1 MLATAPRPLPTDLRQ
16 LASQRPESPVLFVQ
30 ATYYLLIGLGPLLA
44 ASGLRA
50 VVGSADDLGL
60 LRGFGVVVA
69 VVGAALLY
77 AARRRE
83 LNPETARLG
92 VAVALVLA
100 AADVAFVLNGSA
112 PPLYLIDAGVQ
123 VAFVLWWG
131 RALLPG
137 EPQLVSRV
145 PTALA

>member
-16 LASQRPESPVLFVQ
+16 LASHRPESPVLFVQ
-30 ATYYLLIGLGPLLA
+30 ATYYLLIGLGPVLA

-50 VVGSADDLGL
+50 LAGSDDLGL

-69 VVGAALLY
+69 AVGAVLMF

-83 LNPETARLG
+83 LSPETARLG
-92 VAVALVLA
+92 VTVAVVLAVA
-100 AADVAFVLNGSA
+100 DVTFVLKGSV
-112 PPLYLIDAGVQ
+112 PPLYLLDAGVQ

-131 RALLPG
+131 RALFPR
-137 EPQLVSRV
+137 EPQLVGRV
-145 PTALA
+145 PAALA

>member
-1 MLATAPRPLPTDLRQ
+1 MLATAPRPLPSDLRQ

-44 ASGLRA
+44 ASGLQA
-50 VVGSADDLGL
+50 LVGSADELGL
-60 LRGFGVVVA
+60 LRGFGTVVA
-69 VVGAALLY
+69 VVGAVLMF

-83 LNPETARLG
+83 LSPETARLG

-100 AADVAFVLNGSA
+100 VTDVVFVLNGSV
-112 PPLYLIDAGVQ
+112 PPLYLVDAGVQ

-131 RALLPG
+131 RSLLPG
-137 EPQLVSRV
+137 EPQFVGRL
-145 PTALA
+145 PAALA